1 MTLVPRGSTIEPVF
15 ESAVKEAGVEVP
27 IPGTRDIQK
36 GSEVKVRKAG
46 QGERGIW
53 RVLGEVA
60 NSGPDDPAYDLANLV
75 SGRRRIVRASR
86 LTVVRAAPGRR

>member
-1 MTLVPRGSTIEPVF
+1 M
-15 ESAVKEAGVEVP
+15 EVP
-27 IPGTRDIQK
+27 IPGIQDIQT

-60 NSGPDDPAYDLANLV
+60 NSGSEDPAYDLANLA
-75 SGRRRIVRASR
+75 SGRRRIFRASR
-86 LTVVRAAPGRR
+86 LTVVRAAAPGRR